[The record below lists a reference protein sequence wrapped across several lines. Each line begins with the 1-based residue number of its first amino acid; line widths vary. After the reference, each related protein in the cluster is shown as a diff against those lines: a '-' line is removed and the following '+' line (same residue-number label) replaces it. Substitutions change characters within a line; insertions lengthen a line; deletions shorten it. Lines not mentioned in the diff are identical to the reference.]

1 MSLQNLDRGRMP
13 ANAEGASREAI
24 EAIIESTPFAS
35 LLGAR
40 IIEFSSGKVALLVPI
55 NGRLLQ
61 HHRFVHGAVVGFV
74 ADSAC
79 AWAAASRVGDV
90 VTSEYKLNF
99 LAPAGGTSLIGRG
112 EVIKISGRQ
121 VVCRADIFA
130 EKDGAERLVATALGT
145 IARFERR
152 SEAVRGTG
160 CKETDRR

>member
-1 MSLQNLDRGRMP
+1 MVLQNTEVRQTP
-13 ANAEGASREAI
+13 TTAEGASREAI
-24 EAIIESTPFAS
+24 EAIIQRTPFAA
-35 LLGAR
+35 LLGAT
-40 IIEFSSGKVALLVPI
+40 IVEFGPGKVALMLPI

-61 HHRFVHGAVVGFV
+61 HHRFVHGAVIGFV

-112 EVIKISGRQ
+112 EVVKISARQ

-130 EKDGAERLVATALGT
+130 EKDGAERLVATALAT
-145 IARFERR
+145 IARLQSREFGRLPDPRTIRR
-152 SEAVRGTG
+152 TP
-160 CKETDRR
+160 